1 MNDNYVLLTDQQRFQ
16 MMSQMYLYISNEF
29 YKWIISPYHGLD
41 KLLDELRE
49 QIKLTTEA
57 MGNTMPG
64 GKKIGSIDR
73 ELILGASA
81 IQALK
86 MLDEAK
92 LKGERSAKELAAT
105 NATNK
110 KEEGE

>member
-1 MNDNYVLLTDQQRFQ
+1 MSEHSIFLTDEQRFN
-16 MMSQMYLYISNEF
+16 MISQLYLHLSNEL
-29 YKWIISPYHGLD
+29 YRWIISPYHGLD

-49 QIKLTTEA
+49 QIKLTAEA

-92 LKGERSAKELAAT
+92 LKGERSVKELAAT
-105 NATNK
+105 N
-110 KEEGE
+110 KEEEV